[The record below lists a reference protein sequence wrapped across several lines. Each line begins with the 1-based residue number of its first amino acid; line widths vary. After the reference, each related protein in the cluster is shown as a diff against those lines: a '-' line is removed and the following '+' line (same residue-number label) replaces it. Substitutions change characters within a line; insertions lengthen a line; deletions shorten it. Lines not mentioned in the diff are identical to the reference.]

1 MSASPCY
8 VLIMRSR
15 SFPALCA
22 AFLAAAVGLEAQQ
35 SGVEVAQALQ
45 KKYDSIRD
53 FSADFVQT
61 SNSGVLKRKM
71 TERGTVVI
79 KKPGK
84 MRWEYRKPP
93 EEKLAVSDGVKT
105 YLYMPL
111 DKQVHVTTLPTGDAA
126 PTPLLFLAGK
136 GDLLRDFTPSVVAAP
151 PELAS
156 GTLALKLTPKTPQA
170 EYEWL
175 IIGMEPGTFTL
186 RGLVWADTQGGTNS
200 VVFERFKENIRP
212 ADSLFEFKVPNGVQ
226 ILGDAAR

>member
-1 MSASPCY
+1 MC
-8 VLIMRSR
+8 V
-15 SFPALCA
+15 ALV
-22 AFLAAAVGLEAQQ
+22 VGIFGIAGLGAQQ
-35 SGVEVAQALQ
+35 SAVEVAQALQ

-61 SNSGVLKRKM
+61 SNSGVLKRTM

-84 MRWEYRKPP
+84 MRWEYKKPP

-105 YLYMPL
+105 YLYVPL
-111 DKQVHVTTLPTGDAA
+111 DKQVHVATLPAGDAA

-136 GDLLRDFTPSVVAAP
+136 GNLLRDFSPAIVPTP
-151 PELAS
+151 PELAK

-175 IIGMEPGTFTL
+175 IVGMEPGTFL
-186 RGLVWADTQGGTNS
+186 LKGLVWADTQGGTNS
-200 VVFERFKENIRP
+200 VVFDRFKENIRP
-212 ADSLFEFKVPNGVQ
+212 PDSLFEFAIPSGAQV
-226 ILGDAAR
+226 IGDTPR